1 MNNAATTSSPSA
13 PSASSQPKRRSVTV
27 ADLIEEIAIRD
38 VMIAELRAE
47 NEDLTSIL
55 NKILSH
61 RSTD

>member
-1 MNNAATTSSPSA
+1 
-13 PSASSQPKRRSVTV
+13 VTV